1 MKKVAIVTLYH
12 NNHNFGGQL
21 QAYALQHV
29 VASYGYICD
38 IVDYNPQNKYKK
50 LKTLTVGTLLVRFYH
65 KTQMKIHQWVNPQMK
80 TDFRKKADLF
90 RQFMNSIP
98 HTEEITNDRISAIT
112 SDYDCWIAGSDQIW
126 NPEAFTGGSL
136 YLLEGVLGKKVS
148 YAASSMNA
156 KFTLAQAHVLRKS
169 LDSFSDISVREEGL
183 EKTISEISG
192 KPVTTVLDPTLLL
205 GAGDWDKVTVQP
217 QMTEK
222 YAFVYVIGVSTDV
235 RRRISDYCK
244 KNRFQ
249 MVIVPHAQGWYKA
262 ADERYFDVQAAAIGP
277 AEWLGYIK
285 NAEIIFTD
293 SFHGTIFS
301 VNYHKKFVSF
311 ENLSGD
317 AEKDSGL
324 RKYSILRRLG
334 LADRCVPYSY
344 DLNSEILAEDIDYA
358 SVDQR
363 LQELRKHSESYLAK
377 ALGLAEDKD

>member
-1 MKKVAIVTLYH
+1 
-12 NNHNFGGQL
+12 
-21 QAYALQHV
+21 
-29 VASYGYICD
+29 
-38 IVDYNPQNKYKK
+38 
-50 LKTLTVGTLLVRFYH
+50 
-65 KTQMKIHQWVNPQMK
+65 
-80 TDFRKKADLF
+80 
-90 RQFMNSIP
+90 
-98 HTEEITNDRISAIT
+98 
-112 SDYDCWIAGSDQIW
+112 
-126 NPEAFTGGSL
+126 
-136 YLLEGVLGKKVS
+136 
-148 YAASSMNA
+148 
-156 KFTLAQAHVLRKS
+156 
-169 LDSFSDISVREEGL
+169 
-183 EKTISEISG
+183 
-192 KPVTTVLDPTLLL
+192 
-205 GAGDWDKVTVQP
+205 
-217 QMTEK
+217 
-222 YAFVYVIGVSTDV
+222 
-235 RRRISDYCK
+235 
-244 KNRFQ
+244 